1 MVIRALGFDVFGT
14 VVDWRSSVAREVA
27 PFLAGLGRSDVS
39 GDEFAMSWRSR
50 YNPAMEEVRSG
61 RRPFVVLDTLHREML
76 EATLE
81 QFGIEPA
88 TLGEQVL
95 AELTL
100 AWHRLDPWPDAPVGL
115 ARLRSRY
122 PVVALSNGN
131 VALMVGLSRHGGLT
145 WDAILGAEH
154 ARSYKPDPA
163 VYLRSAE
170 ALALEPGELCL
181 VAAHHADLAAARAC
195 GLATAF
201 VARPNEYGGRAAPD
215 RDMGQ
220 EWEYTA
226 TSFLDLADQLGC

>member
-1 MVIRALGFDVFGT
+1 MA
-14 VVDWRSSVAREVA
+14 
-27 PFLAGLGRSDVS
+27 
-39 GDEFAMSWRSR
+39 WRSR

-76 EATLE
+76 EATLV
-81 QFGIEPA
+81 QFDIEPA

-100 AWHRLDPWPDAPVGL
+100 AWHRLDPWPDAPDGL
-115 ARLRSRY
+115 ARLRSRF

-154 ARSYKPDPA
+154 ARAYKPDPA
-163 VYLRSAE
+163 VYLRTAE
-170 ALALEPGELCL
+170 ALALAPGELCL

-201 VARPNEYGGRAAPD
+201 VARPDEYGGRPAPD

-226 TSFLDLADQLGC
+226 TQLHRPRRPARLLSQWAVSARTPRSQVPHGGRTARRNRCPARPRAGGPSRS